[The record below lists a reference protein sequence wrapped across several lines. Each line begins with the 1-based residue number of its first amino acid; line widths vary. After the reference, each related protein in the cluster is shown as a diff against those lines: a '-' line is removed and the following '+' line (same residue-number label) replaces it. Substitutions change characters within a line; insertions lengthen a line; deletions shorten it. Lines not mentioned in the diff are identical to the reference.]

1 MADMKRRLSRLEHR
15 AQTEAM
21 IAAEAVRLAREH
33 GLPEDEVLAEV
44 REIVDYREAHGHWP
58 PDVERA
64 LRRGHGE

>member
-33 GLPEDEVLAEV
+33 GLPEDEVLGGSPG
-44 REIVDYREAHGHWP
+44 D
-58 PDVERA
+58 
-64 LRRGHGE
+64 RGLP